1 MRPLVPPAAALLA
14 SIALAACATIPGQA
28 DAPPIDLA
36 GAEVASR
43 TLDNGDVIEEYRVGT
58 QLRMVKITPVRGQA
72 YYLYDRDGDG
82 ALDRD
87 DTDKLPQTY
96 WKLFSW

>member
-1 MRPLVPPAAALLA
+1 MRLPLLPTAVVLA
-14 SIALAACATIPGQA
+14 TLALAACASTPGA
-28 DAPPIDLA
+28 SDAPPVDLA

-43 TLDNGDVIEEYRVGT
+43 TLDNGDVVEEYRVGT
-58 QLRMVKITPVRGQA
+58 ELRMVKITPVRGPA

-82 ALDRD
+82 RLDRND
-87 DTDKLPQTY
+87 AERLPQTY